1 MSEKTIAAVSTPAG
15 QGGIGIIRISGD
27 DAAAVADRC
36 FKSVSGRKLR
46 DMKGYTAALGTVTDR
61 DGTDIE
67 EAVALVFRAPKSYTG
82 ENTVELS
89 VHGGSAVTR
98 RVLRRV
104 FECGASPAQG
114 GEFTKRAFLNGKMDL
129 TRAESVM
136 GIISA
141 RGDAA
146 LRIARAA
153 ADGKIAAKVKQ
164 ITDRLLETAANIA
177 VFADYPDEDIPQL
190 EDSALSQLLEG
201 CAEEL
206 KSLISTYDAGRA
218 VREGIDCVIAGKP
231 NVGKSTLMN
240 MLCGDERS
248 IVTDI
253 AGTTRD
259 VVEAAVYCGDIQ
271 LNLADTAGI
280 HETADTVEKFGIDR
294 ALSRIDTGGII
305 LAVFDA
311 SSPLDRD
318 DLRLLDEIR
327 GRRAI
332 AVLNK
337 CDLGVNID
345 RKRLEDLPSVEI
357 CAKSGGG
364 YNLLS
369 DAIAKLCRTAEL
381 SENDTVLI
389 SERQLDCARRAYSA
403 VCEARSALLSG
414 ITLDAVGVCVDSA
427 VSALLELTGKR
438 VTDEVTD
445 EVFKRFCVGK

>member
-1 MSEKTIAAVSTPAG
+1 MSEKTIAAISTPMG
-15 QGGIGIIRISGD
+15 QGGIGVIRISGD
-27 DAAAVADRC
+27 DAAEVADRC
-36 FKSVSGRKLR
+36 FRSVSGRKLKS
-46 DMKGYTAALGTVTDR
+46 MKGYTASFGTVTDR
-61 DGTDIE
+61 DGADIE
-67 EAVALVFRAPKSYTG
+67 EAVALVFCAPKSYTG

-104 FECGASPAQG
+104 FECGAAPAQG
-114 GEFTKRAFLNGKMDL
+114 GEFTKRAFFNGKMDL

-136 GIISA
+136 SIISA
-141 RGDAA
+141 RSNAA

-153 ADGKIAAKVKQ
+153 ASGRIAAKVEE
-164 ITDRLLETAANIA
+164 ITSRLLETAANMA
-177 VFADYPDEDIPQL
+177 VFSDYPDEDIPQL
-190 EDSALSQLLEG
+190 ETAAISSLLNGCTDS
-201 CAEEL
+201 L

-218 VREGIDCVIAGKP
+218 VREGVDCVIAGKP

-240 MLCGDERS
+240 MLCGDKRS

-259 VVEAAVYCGDIQ
+259 VVEATVYCGDVQ

-280 HETADTVEKFGIDR
+280 HDTDDAVEKFGIDR

-311 SSPLDRD
+311 SSPLDED
-318 DLRLLDEIR
+318 DCRLLREIS
-327 GRRAI
+327 GRCAI

-337 CDLGVNID
+337 CDLGVRLD
-345 RKRLEDLPSVEI
+345 RESFVGMLTVEI
-357 CAKSGGG
+357 SAKNGSGMKK
-364 YNLLS
+364 LS
-369 DAIAKLCRTAEL
+369 DTIAKLCRTAEL
-381 SENDTVLI
+381 SENDAVLI

-403 VCEARSALLSG
+403 ITEAQSALLSG

-427 VSALLELTGKR
+427 VAALFELTGKR
-438 VTDEVTD
+438 VTDEVTE